1 MNKIKIVTDSTCDL
15 PLQMV
20 KENNIAVVPLK
31 IHFGEQT
38 YYEGID
44 LTPDSFYEKL
54 KGADVLPTTSQP
66 SPGDFVKVY
75 KEYAQQ

>member
-44 LTPDSFYEKL
+44 LTPDSFYEN
-54 KGADVLPTTSQP
+54 
-66 SPGDFVKVY
+66 
-75 KEYAQQ
+75 